1 MYYSENH
8 NGDEGH
14 DLSQEEEELFELPAE
29 LAALIASAKENDLAA
44 PASAPTLASAEPKEE
59 EEVRYFYP
67 TYAEGELSST
77 KSASKFESWEESH
90 ASLDDCCEGSFSWD
104 YDACIMRL

>member
-77 KSASKFESWEESH
+77 KSASKFESWEESFE
-90 ASLDDCCEGSFSWD
+90 SLENCCDVAFSCD
-104 YDACIMRL
+104 YESCMGL